1 MPTVNFE
8 TTRATL
14 CLAKMGK
21 GCSERFIIPVHRV
34 LSSEWKNFCGGRLDL
49 KTLVKLL
56 AYHGS
61 LPVDWGHYFGCCG
74 IPYS

>member
-49 KTLVKLL
+49 KTLVKLPSTAPPTTL
-56 AYHGS
+56 RGDVF
-61 LPVDWGHYFGCCG
+61 LLKKK
-74 IPYS
+74 